1 MSIANLQRRDTEV
14 GRIRLGTRTNGKQHA
29 LDTFRFTSGAQHL
42 IEEIAALYG
51 GEVRPW
57 VNEGKH
63 LFEVITA
70 KNIIPIYL
78 PPQRIDPW
86 YESWGKGVCLRRCD
100 GVRDT
105 IHDRPCDCAFD
116 ELGKPSKCKPT
127 TRVNVMLADVQGL
140 GVWRLETHGIY
151 AAGEMVQLSE
161 RIQGIKMPLPAR
173 LFLEARDGKKFNR
186 EKQKVETLDYNV
198 PVILIDS
205 VTSRHVQLGGD
216 AISQALAAG
225 GHGPISAPPAIEAP
239 SAPAIEAPKP
249 REWDPEVIARGL
261 AYIQAASPD
270 QMPDVHARIAHMG
283 NPQVLLDAFQVRL
296 GEHAT
301 AAAAAPKP
309 GPVLDAGEDD
319 GTSWGTRDET
329 EFPPYGDEAND
340 ERRQEYQ
347 ANQAP
352 AAAPVVP
359 PAAQEPPARTEAP
372 PAATKA
378 PAASGS
384 TSTAGDAQAAM
395 TRLLQVAGQKS
406 IRRADLDAHMQQH
419 FGVGLKAATA
429 EQLDALAS
437 IVG

>member
-51 GEVRPW
+51 GEVKPW
-57 VNEGKH
+57 VNDGKH

-70 KNIIPIYL
+70 VNIIPIYL
-78 PPQRIDPW
+78 PPQKIDPW

-100 GVRDT
+100 GIRDT
-105 IHDRPCDCAFD
+105 IHDKPCDCAFD

-151 AAGEMVQLSE
+151 AAGEMVQLSD
-161 RIQGIKMPLPAR
+161 RIQGVRMPLPAR

-186 EKQKVETLDYNV
+186 EKQKVETQDYNV

-225 GHGPISAPPAIEAP
+225 GHGPTSAPPAIEGP

-249 REWDPEVIARGL
+249 QTWDPDVIARGL
-261 AYIQAASPD
+261 EAIK
-270 QMPDVHARIAHMG
+270 G
-283 NPQVLLDAFQVRL
+283 
-296 GEHAT
+296 AT
-301 AAAAAPKP
+301 AEQMTDLQQKIVKMGKPELLVAAWKRRSEQLLAAATPWAAKP
-309 GPVLDAGEDD
+309 GPVLDGGDDD
-319 GTSWGTRDET
+319 GTSWGTRDED
-329 EFPPYGDEAND
+329 EFPADSYPPDDE
-340 ERRQEYQ
+340 EP
-347 ANQAP
+347 P
-352 AAAPVVP
+352 AAAPVAS

-372 PAATKA
+372 PAAPAA
-378 PAASGS
+378 PAATESASG
-384 TSTAGDAQAAM
+384 DKVAAM
-395 TRLLQVAGQKS
+395 TRLLTLGTAKGYK
-406 IRRADLDAHMQQH
+406 RADLDKHMQDQ
-419 FGVGLKAATA
+419 FGVSLKTATA
-429 EQLDALAS
+429 EQLDGLAA